1 MIDWSKINTVLLD
14 MDGTLLDL
22 HFDSHFW
29 LVHLP
34 RRYAQIHNIEEEV
47 ARRHLLQMI
56 NSEKGTLNWYCLDYW
71 TQRLGLN
78 IRKLKEEIR
87 DRIAFRPHVQDFL
100 GELRT
105 QGFRTIIVTNAHQ
118 DSLSLKLETVGLEPL
133 VDKIYST
140 HSFGKPKEDPSFW
153 ADLKQVEPFVLAHT
167 LLVDDSIPVL
177 ESARQYGFEHLLA
190 VLAPD
195 SQQSPHSTT
204 DFVGVQHFDEVWP
217 TPLGPPSRR

>member
-1 MIDWSKINTVLLD
+1 MIDWPRINTVLLD

-34 RRYAQIHNIEEEV
+34 RRYAQIHDMEEED
-47 ARRHLLQMI
+47 ARSHLLQMI
-56 NSEKGTLNWYCLDYW
+56 NSEKGSLNWYCLDYW
-71 TQRLGLN
+71 SRRLGLN
-78 IRKLKEEIR
+78 IRNLKEEIR

-100 GELRT
+100 GQLRSQGLRT
-105 QGFRTIIVTNAHQ
+105 VIVTNAHQ
-118 DSLSLKLETVGLEPL
+118 DSLSLKLETVGLESL

-153 ADLKQVEPFVLAHT
+153 ADLQHVEPFALEHT

-177 ESARQYGFEHLLA
+177 ESARQYGFKHLLA

-195 SQQSPHSTT
+195 SQQPPHTAT
-204 DFVGVQHFDEVWP
+204 GFVGCEHFDEVWP
-217 TPLGPPSRR
+217 NSSRPPRRH